1 MKKSMPDHFVLF
13 KPKDIVSGDF
23 YWYAHHGDS
32 ILWAVVDCTGHGVPG
47 GFMSMLGA
55 GLLGQIVNEEQIL
68 QPDKILNEMR
78 ERLIIALR
86 QTGEEGDSRDGM
98 DISIARWKVAEN
110 KIEVAAAHNSV
121 YVIRDGV
128 MTELKADKQPIGIHG
143 GEMKPFALHEYNV
156 HKGDV
161 IFMSSDGYYDQFG
174 GEKGKKF
181 KSSNFE
187 KLLASISNESSEMQ
201 FQLLEQTFVKWK
213 GEFEQIDDVCVI
225 GVRVS

>member
-1 MKKSMPDHFVLF
+1 
-13 KPKDIVSGDF
+13 
-23 YWYAHHGDS
+23 
-32 ILWAVVDCTGHGVPG
+32 
-47 GFMSMLGA
+47 
-55 GLLGQIVNEEQIL
+55 
-68 QPDKILNEMR
+68 
-78 ERLIIALR
+78 
-86 QTGEEGDSRDGM
+86 
-98 DISIARWKVAEN
+98 
-110 KIEVAAAHNSV
+110 
-121 YVIRDGV
+121 
-128 MTELKADKQPIGIHG
+128 
-143 GEMKPFALHEYNV
+143 MKPFALHEYNV